1 MLNTRRA
8 LRREQLLS
16 SLSTYGAYHS
26 NVYNKAIHVV
36 FVPAIWWS
44 AAVLLHASGQL
55 EAALGC
61 APRCHARPGG
71 RILLGLGSAWSWR
84 LRALTR
90 GLTRGAH

>member
-1 MLNTRRA
+1 MNTRRA

-44 AAVLLHASGQL
+44 AAVLLHASGPM

-61 APRCHARPGG
+61 APRAPALSCAPG
-71 RILLGLGSAWSWR
+71 
-84 LRALTR
+84 LRARL
-90 GLTRGAH
+90 GFGACAR